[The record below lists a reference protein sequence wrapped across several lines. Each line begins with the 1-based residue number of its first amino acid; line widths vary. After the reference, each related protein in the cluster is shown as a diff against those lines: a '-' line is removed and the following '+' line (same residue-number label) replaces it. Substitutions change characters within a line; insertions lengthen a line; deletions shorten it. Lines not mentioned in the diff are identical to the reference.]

1 MSRRLFVLISSAA
14 AAGSVAFPSVFVA
27 GQTFL
32 G

>member
-14 AAGSVAFPSVFVA
+14 AAGSAALPSVIASVK
-27 GQTFL
+27 FL